1 MVTFLGQ
8 WFEMVSRAHP
18 GPIRCVSVSLGV
30 STEPLHQPLPWS
42 VTRWGRAGE
51 LSLLEQVEDT
61 DRALPLFVLVLATE
75 KTSTFRAVALPP
87 LHKAVTKGAVFR
99 CVRRTE

>member
-18 GPIRCVSVSLGV
+18 DPIRCVSVSLGV
-30 STEPLHQPLPWS
+30 GTEPLYQPLPWA
-42 VTRWGRAGE
+42 VIKWGRAGE
-51 LSLLEQVEDT
+51 LSLLEQMEDT

-75 KTSTFRAVALPP
+75 KTSTFRAVVLPP